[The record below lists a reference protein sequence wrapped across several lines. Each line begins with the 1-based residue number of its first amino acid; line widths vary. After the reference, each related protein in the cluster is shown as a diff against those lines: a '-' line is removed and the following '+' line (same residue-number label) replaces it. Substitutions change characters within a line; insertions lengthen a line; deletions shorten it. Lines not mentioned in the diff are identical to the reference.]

1 MKILQISNDFFGS
14 KVHASL
20 YKELSKQ
27 GIRQTIYCP
36 IKSEKQ
42 KGKNAFS
49 DEGTEIIYDKVLKP
63 YHSLV
68 YHLKRRDI
76 FRSLE
81 QKVDLKSIDLCHAT
95 TLFTDGGQAYK
106 IFKKYG
112 IPYVVAVRSTD
123 VDSFLKIAP
132 HTWLS
137 GKKILQNASKIV
149 FITPALKKKFCN
161 HWFIKTFLSDIESK
175 LVVQP
180 NGIDN
185 YWIDNAVAAEK
196 DRNKGIV
203 YVGTFIRRKHVVR
216 LMKAVVEARKT
227 IPELQ
232 LHLIGGGGSDEA
244 RVASWVAKYPDCLL
258 YHGKINDKDK
268 LRSLYLNNSIFA
280 MPSVRETFGL
290 VYVEAM
296 TQGMALVYTK
306 NDGVDGLFDVTV
318 GESVNA
324 YSSKDIKTAII
335 KIINHPEAYMPAEPI
350 DFEQFRWNS
359 IAVRYNRIYQQIL
372 SGV

>member
-27 GIRQTIYCP
+27 GIRQTIYSP
-36 IKSEKQ
+36 ISSENQ
-42 KGKNAFS
+42 IGKNAFS
-49 DEGTEIIYDKVLKP
+49 GEGTEILYDKVLKP
-63 YHSLV
+63 YHSFV
-68 YHLKRRDI
+68 YHVKRRDI

-81 QKVDLKSIDLCHAT
+81 QKVELKSIDLCHAT

-112 IPYVVAVRSTD
+112 IPYIVAVRSTD
-123 VDSFLKIAP
+123 VDDFLVYTP

-137 GKKILQNASKIV
+137 GKKILLNASKIV

-161 HWFIKTFLSDIESK
+161 HWFIKTFLSDIEDK
-175 LVVQP
+175 IVIQP
-180 NGIDN
+180 NGIDD
-185 YWIDNAVAAEK
+185 YWIDNAVVETK
-196 DRNKGIV
+196 KRDEGIV
-203 YVGTFIRRKHVVR
+203 YVGTFLRRKHVVQ
-216 LMKAVVEARKT
+216 LINAVVEARKV
-227 IPELQ
+227 IPGLR
-232 LHLIGGGGSDEA
+232 LHLIGGGGSDET
-244 RVASWVAKYPDCLL
+244 RVNSLVAKYSDCLSF
-258 YHGKINDKDK
+258 YGKINDKDK

-296 TQGMALVYTK
+296 TQGMALVFTK
-306 NDGVDGLFDVTV
+306 NDGVDGLFDAAV

-324 YSSKDIKTAII
+324 SSTKDIKTAII
-335 KIINHPEAYMPAEPI
+335 DIINHRDAYMPAGTV
-350 DFEQFRWNS
+350 DFEQFRWSS
-359 IAVRYNRIYQQIL
+359 IALKYNKMYQQIL
-372 SGV
+372 SR